1 MLSQSV
7 LLRADRENGMH
18 THTCIHTYIH
28 TYIHTVH
35 TFNTMYYQTIAGVD
49 LLDRRSA
56 DIARA
61 VVQADIEP
69 RVAGD

>member
-18 THTCIHTYIH
+18 THTYIH
-28 TYIHTVH
+28 TYIYTVH